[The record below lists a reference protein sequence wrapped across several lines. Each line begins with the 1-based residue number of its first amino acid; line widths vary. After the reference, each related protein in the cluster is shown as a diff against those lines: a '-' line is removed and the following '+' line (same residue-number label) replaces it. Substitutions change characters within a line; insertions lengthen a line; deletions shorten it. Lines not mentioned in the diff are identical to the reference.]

1 MVLPQEVMAMPK
13 TSYCRTAADDYADLA
28 KVLKVS
34 AFAEF
39 GSVGA
44 AGEKLKTMCPSTFY
58 AKVKTP
64 EKMTIE
70 ELRDVR
76 RTCKADKEALLDVL
90 RRIL

>member
-1 MVLPQEVMAMPK
+1 MPK
-13 TSYCRTAADDYADLA
+13 TNYCRTAADDYADLG
-28 KVLKVS
+28 KLLRVC

-39 GSVGA
+39 GSIGA
-44 AGEKLKTMCPSTFY
+44 AGEKLKTMGQSTFY

-76 RTCKADKEALLDVL
+76 RTCKADKEAFIDLL